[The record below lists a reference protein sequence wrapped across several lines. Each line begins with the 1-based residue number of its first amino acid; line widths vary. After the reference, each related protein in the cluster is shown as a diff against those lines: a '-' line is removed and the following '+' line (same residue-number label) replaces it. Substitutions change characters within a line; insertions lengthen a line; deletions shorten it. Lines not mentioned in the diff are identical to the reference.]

1 MNYTEIKK
9 LLRDIG
15 EDIGSIARTT
25 ANEST
30 LTDFAHWKIDLDTDV
45 FNIVVVGEF
54 NRGKST
60 LLNALFGMSVL
71 PVGVTPTTAVV
82 TILRFSDTKMIL
94 VHHRSGKVEEIDYS
108 EIAIKQFV
116 AESPSTAST
125 IDYVEV
131 GIPHPLLRSG
141 VVYVDT
147 PGVSDLSTERTEVT
161 YRYVPRADAV
171 LFVIDSTQPVTKSE
185 MEFLQMAILDKG
197 VDRLLFVSNFSDLL
211 DDEEIANA
219 EEKTQNKLESV
230 IGASDPKVFLI
241 SARKGL
247 SEETRGQSG
256 VDKLLAELQTVTSV
270 GPRSHEKAVRM
281 RDRLVSILRS
291 VKCDLNQKKAT
302 SQLTAEEFMRQSA
315 ALEAQW
321 QNREAKIDRIGEWVR
336 DREAEIVAM
345 TEKSLHTFHRILKE
359 DLHDL
364 VTSYSGPD
372 FKGFVEVQIPIQVR
386 KQCKG
391 WVEGHGDALRSLV
404 MRFSSELTDGL
415 SQEFQANLP
424 LLEPCFVSRGINPET
439 FHVNPPEAN
448 KGRLHAGLILGG
460 VSALLVMTGLTMAA
474 PIVGLAAFP
483 MLSGYL
489 EKEKLEKA
497 KLELMPELDRA
508 FEKAAKSMR
517 ANVLGYLDA
526 EIRGLQEAAE
536 DKYRQLLSAARNNI
550 KEESAARSHSTS
562 NVASSIRAFDE
573 SIARLEA
580 LESRLSLVFPKQL
593 EGGSI

>member
-1 MNYTEIKK
+1 
-9 LLRDIG
+9 
-15 EDIGSIARTT
+15 
-25 ANEST
+25 
-30 LTDFAHWKIDLDTDV
+30 
-45 FNIVVVGEF
+45 
-54 NRGKST
+54 
-60 LLNALFGMSVL
+60 
-71 PVGVTPTTAVV
+71 
-82 TILRFSDTKMIL
+82 
-94 VHHRSGKVEEIDYS
+94 
-108 EIAIKQFV
+108 
-116 AESPSTAST
+116 
-125 IDYVEV
+125 
-131 GIPHPLLRSG
+131 
-141 VVYVDT
+141 
-147 PGVSDLSTERTEVT
+147 
-161 YRYVPRADAV
+161 
-171 LFVIDSTQPVTKSE
+171 
-185 MEFLQMAILDKG
+185 
-197 VDRLLFVSNFSDLL
+197 
-211 DDEEIANA
+211 
-219 EEKTQNKLESV
+219 
-230 IGASDPKVFLI
+230 
-241 SARKGL
+241 
-247 SEETRGQSG
+247 
-256 VDKLLAELQTVTSV
+256 
-270 GPRSHEKAVRM
+270 M
-281 RDRLVSILRS
+281 RDRLASILGS
-291 VKCDLNQKKAT
+291 VKRDIEQKKAA
-302 SQLTAEEFMRQSA
+302 SQLTAEEFMHQA
-315 ALEAQW
+315 AELEDQW
-321 QNREAKIDRIGEWVR
+321 QNREAKIDRIGEWVM

-386 KQCKG
+386 KRCKG

-415 SQEFQANLP
+415 SQEFQTNLP

-439 FHVNPPEAN
+439 FQVNPPEAN

-489 EKEKLEKA
+489 EKEKLERA

-550 KEESAARSHSTS
+550 REESATRSQNTS

-573 SIARLEA
+573 NIGRLEA